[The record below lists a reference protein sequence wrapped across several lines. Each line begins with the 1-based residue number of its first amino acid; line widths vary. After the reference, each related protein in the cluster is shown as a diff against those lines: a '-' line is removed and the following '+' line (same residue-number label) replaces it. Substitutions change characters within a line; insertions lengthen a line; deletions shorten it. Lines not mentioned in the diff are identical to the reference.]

1 MQKQILRASMLARMM
16 AFPKGKDASEVM
28 RAVKTRL
35 SKTKQPPCK
44 TKVYLSCFLVPRS
57 GDVDGNFT
65 FGYYGKI

>member
-35 SKTKQPPCK
+35 SKTKQPPVC
-44 TKVYLSCFLVPRS
+44 LSCFLVPGS
-57 GDVDGNFT
+57 GDVDGNFI